1 MVFFFANM
9 WSNDYSRG
17 ITKKVYAQI
26 QAMNNI
32 GYSVNYY
39 TGYEENSAAIY
50 NLSGEKISEI
60 LFPTKYKFVQRVF
73 RNYSLKSITSRF
85 FAKHHQDI
93 QIVYFRYVYFDP
105 LTIKMLKT
113 AKSNGY
119 FTILEIHSFPLYF
132 WKDYLLWPIFILD
145 LLCRKKALSYVDR
158 IVALTDQKNLFG
170 KETINIENGIDL
182 KSIRPQL
189 RNSKTGVIRIISV
202 SYEWAVHGY
211 DRILNGLAEYYKKK
225 NNKYNI
231 EIIFVGT
238 VLNKTKKLIKKLGI
252 QSHVILTGKKF
263 GSDLDE
269 IYDHC
274 DLGMGCLAIHRRKTQ
289 TVSTIKTREYIAKGI
304 PFFYAGKP
312 LSSEMSCPF
321 ALRLKSEEG
330 PIDMDKIIEF
340 YEKTEKIPNR
350 VEIMRNWAQK
360 YTWEEQMKKVFAG
373 VTAKVGI

>member
-1 MVFFFANM
+1 M